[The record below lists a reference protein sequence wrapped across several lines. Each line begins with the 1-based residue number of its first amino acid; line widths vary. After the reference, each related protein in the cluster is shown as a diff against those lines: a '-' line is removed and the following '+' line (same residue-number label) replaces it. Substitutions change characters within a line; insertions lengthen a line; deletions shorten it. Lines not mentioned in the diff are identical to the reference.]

1 MKGWRTILVGAVV
14 TMLGMLT
21 VTDFI
26 PWVGETWSGVAFAMV
41 GVAMMALR
49 VVTNTPVGEK

>member
-26 PWVGETWSGVAFAMV
+26 PWVGQMWAAVAFAVV
-41 GVAMMALR
+41 GVVIMALR
-49 VVTNTPVGEK
+49 VITNTPVGEK